1 MCIALKRAF
10 SFVQNM
16 ILIYFFARRS
26 RRKLRKIESIRNKR
40 SRLDCLHFAQDQS
53 EIDFSSFP
61 LLTANRLFLIDTF

>member
-16 ILIYFFARRS
+16 ILIYFFA